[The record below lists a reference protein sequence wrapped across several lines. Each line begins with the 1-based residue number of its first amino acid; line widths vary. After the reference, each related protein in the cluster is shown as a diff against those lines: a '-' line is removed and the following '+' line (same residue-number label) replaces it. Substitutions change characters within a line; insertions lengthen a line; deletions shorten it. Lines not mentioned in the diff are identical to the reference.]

1 MLYYYYL
8 VDKETVAWKLK
19 PKVLYSRLCY
29 FFTAE
34 EPGFIPVLA
43 WLQSHGI
50 NQHIASSS
58 FNESASESSFDES
71 DCWSSTSQKNVD
83 KVALSRFS
91 PYNFIGKYNRF
102 KDKITWFIIPI
113 MPLISPINMD
123 ES

>member
-1 MLYYYYL
+1 MSYYDCL
-8 VDKETVAWKLK
+8 VDKETEAWKLK
-19 PKVLYSRLCY
+19 PKELCSRSCY

-34 EPGFIPVLA
+34 EPGFIPVLV
-43 WLQSHGI
+43 WLQSPGI

-58 FNESASESSFDES
+58 LNESASESSFDES
-71 DCWSSTSQKNVD
+71 DCWSSTSQQNVD
-83 KVALSRFS
+83 KVAFSRLS
-91 PYNFIGKYNRF
+91 PYNFIRKYNRF